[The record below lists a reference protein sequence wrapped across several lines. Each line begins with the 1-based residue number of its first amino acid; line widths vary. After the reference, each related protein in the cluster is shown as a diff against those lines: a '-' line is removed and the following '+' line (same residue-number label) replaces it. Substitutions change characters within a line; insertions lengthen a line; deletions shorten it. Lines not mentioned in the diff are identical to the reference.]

1 MYWYVAVSLTDAGFV
16 PSATTLIYNPQTG
29 DWRDGPSLQHSS
41 PRPYPGGPAVVAVG
55 DRLWALATGWS
66 GKPGESQE
74 TVESIGLG
82 ETEWRQEKPL
92 PAREAATGWCSGA
105 AACCVGTTIYLLAEP
120 VRPTTACTSNVCRWA
135 ALLTPMPRCA
145 CFAGLHRPR
154 HGHRSASSLSQ

>member
-1 MYWYVAVSLTDAGFV
+1 M
-16 PSATTLIYNPQTG
+16 
-29 DWRDGPSLQHSS
+29 
-41 PRPYPGGPAVVAVG
+41 VAVG

-92 PAREAATGWCSGA
+92 PAREAETGWCSGA

-120 VRPTTACTSNVCRWA
+120 VPPTTACTSNVCRCPS
-135 ALLTPMPRCA
+135 T
-145 CFAGLHRPR
+145 
-154 HGHRSASSLSQ
+154 SLSTCPLRLPLQGFIGLDTATGQRPPRPEDLAP

>member
-1 MYWYVAVSLTDAGFV
+1 M
-16 PSATTLIYNPQTG
+16 
-29 DWRDGPSLQHSS
+29 
-41 PRPYPGGPAVVAVG
+41 VAVG

-92 PAREAATGWCSGA
+92 PAREAETGWCSGA

-120 VRPTTACTSNVCRWA
+120 VRPTTARTSNVCR
-135 ALLTPMPRCA
+135 
-145 CFAGLHRPR
+145 
-154 HGHRSASSLSQ
+154 